1 MSFQP
6 VFVQFWE
13 KVKESIQDGTYAKL
27 TLAKTIGDTELKN
40 IYIRPVLLEN
50 DVFSLSLSAK
60 YKTEEL
66 ESFHTIDEAFIVL
79 APYMNN
85 PFLTALLF
93 TTENDITFK
102 LNKKRV
108 GTIVTQAPTFK
119 NASDVIIEMK
129 EKGLL

>member
-1 MSFQP
+1 
-6 VFVQFWE
+6 V
-13 KVKESIQDGTYAKL
+13 IRN
-27 TLAKTIGDTELKN
+27 LKHL
-40 IYIRPVLLEN
+40 YSPLLLEN

-66 ESFHTIDEAFIVL
+66 ESFHTIDEALYWHRIWTIRFNC
-79 APYMNN
+79 P
-85 PFLTALLF
+85 LF

-108 GTIVTQAPTFK
+108 GTIITQAPTFK

-129 EKGLL
+129 EKDFCSLRVSVLTIYVYYIQDFKILKTNQNSMFL